1 MKFSILEW
9 EYVEDAGFLVKFSV
23 ASNKHD
29 RLDFYQT
36 VVPYKG
42 EDPQLFIMSVRN
54 YLVAHVAKV
63 DNLKSAKR
71 LLSGY
76 SFTEPLVHYYEE
88 VGESH
93 VS

>member
-9 EYVEDAGFLVKFSV
+9 EYIEDAGFLIKYSV
-23 ASNKHD
+23 ASNQHD

-42 EDPQLFIMSVRN
+42 EDPQLFIMTARN
-54 YLVAHVAKV
+54 YMVAHVAKM
-63 DNLKSAKR
+63 DNLKAAKR

-76 SFTEPLVHYYEE
+76 SFTEPLVHFYEE
-88 VGESH
+88 IGDRH